1 MGDLIMVTFIA
12 FKTNFQKSFFS
23 LDLLDEICY
32 YTPPQNMKTVKRKSS
47 NYVSSLPCSGVA

>member
-23 LDLLDEICY
+23 LDLLDETCY
-32 YTPPQNMKTVKRKSS
+32 YTPPPKYENSKKKI
-47 NYVSSLPCSGVA
+47 